1 MTPVSSTHPCYASA
15 THTVVSQTH
24 PTRHIGH
31 TSPSHAHTPLRRVLQ
46 LMDSQLDAWMEAFNT
61 YLTMDIPGLE
71 ESDPD
76 KEGALDG
83 VKAAV
88 CANINLFMEKNE
100 EDFAKYLQTFVT
112 NVWHLLVKV
121 RLGGGW
127 VAAVAG
133 SAASEVTGRPC
144 VCWDAGMRGNL
155 LLLLNVFDSLPSE
168 HVGAHALLLSMSL
181 FALSPRRHLWNA
193 AGCCALPVLGLV
205 GPTPQHCAA
214 SLAAPS

>member
-1 MTPVSSTHPCYASA
+1 
-15 THTVVSQTH
+15 
-24 PTRHIGH
+24 
-31 TSPSHAHTPLRRVLQ
+31 
-46 LMDSQLDAWMEAFNT
+46 MDSQLDAWMEAFNT

>member
-1 MTPVSSTHPCYASA
+1 MV
-15 THTVVSQTH
+15 
-24 PTRHIGH
+24 
-31 TSPSHAHTPLRRVLQ
+31 Q

-121 RLGGGW
+121 GARLWGPALGAG
-127 VAAVAG
+127 AGAVRQVQG
-133 SAASEVTGRPC
+133 RTSACGQP
-144 VCWDAGMRGNL
+144 G
-155 LLLLNVFDSLPSE
+155 VF
-168 HVGAHALLLSMSL
+168 V
-181 FALSPRRHLWNA
+181 RRTM
-193 AGCCALPVLGLV
+193 P
-205 GPTPQHCAA
+205 
-214 SLAAPS
+214 